1 MPSRFR
7 SGEMTNK
14 YDHVVPVEVVDKMQS
29 YQSDADKLRKDFDG
43 FVNDCNIFYEDEFK
57 VLRNDQQALTRTHQL
72 FEHRVN
78 QDHDLQLQYVHMLN
92 RFYNSPLIRFL
103 NFFGCWFIYGTNG
116 SVYENIPKNEEYGRA
131 PLLTRIKR
139 GIKDLISSKSIDGSD
154 DEPGPIDEKYLT
166 DSDQDDSQ

>member
-72 FEHRVN
+72 FECRV
-78 QDHDLQLQYVHMLN
+78 N

-139 GIKDLISSKSIDGSD
+139 GIRDLISSKSIDGSD